1 MGTDKSGTSCDQYF
15 HIATGSKLGGK
26 GQERKA

>member
-1 MGTDKSGTSCDQYF
+1 MRTDESGASCDQYF

-26 GQERKA
+26 GEERKE